1 MRIIAIALCCAV
13 VTSCSLV
20 YRIDVQQGNYV
31 TQDLV
36 DKLKPG
42 MTKAEVRQLL
52 GTPLLNDV
60 FHADRWDYLFTNT
73 KRTKRD
79 DGKRLTVLFKD
90 DKVVSFK
97 GEGQAP
103 ALPPVGQPGAPG
115 APAASSTPPAPA
127 AK

>member
-1 MRIIAIALCCAV
+1 MRIAAIALCCALAS
-13 VTSCSLV
+13 SCSLV

-36 DKLKPG
+36 AKLKPG

-73 KRTKRD
+73 RASRKD
-79 DGKRLTVLFKD
+79 DGKRITIVFKD
-90 DKVVSFK
+90 DKVVSFT
-97 GEGQAP
+97 GEGQPPAP
-103 ALPPVGQPGAPG
+103 PPVGT
-115 APAASSTPPAPA
+115 AATPTAR
-127 AK
+127 